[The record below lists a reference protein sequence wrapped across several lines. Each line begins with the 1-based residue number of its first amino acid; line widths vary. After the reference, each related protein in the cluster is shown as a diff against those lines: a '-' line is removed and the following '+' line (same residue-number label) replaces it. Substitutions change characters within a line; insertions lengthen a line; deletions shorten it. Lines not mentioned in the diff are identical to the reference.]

1 MTQKTVFVGIDT
13 SKAWLDVA
21 LLDEEQTARLANDRG
36 GWRELIDWL
45 GPLQPAAIGIEASGG
60 YERGVIGALVEAG
73 LPISRLDPR
82 RLRCFAEACGL
93 KAKNDRIDAQAIA
106 RFVAAMPARQVEPD
120 PAAEALAELIDAR
133 RQLCDEHTRV
143 TNQVRQLK
151 SAMLGRLA
159 KARLARIRAD
169 VALIEKHLAEQV
181 AAHPV
186 LAQRDALLRSVPG
199 VGPVLSWTLLAHLP
213 ELGRLTHRQ
222 IAALVG
228 VAPYD
233 HDSGKMRGKRS
244 IRGGRTQVRNV
255 AYMSALVGGRRN
267 PVLAA
272 MRQRLSEAGK
282 PPKVVIVAMIRKL
295 LCFLNAIIR
304 DGQPWRAP
312 AMN

>member
-21 LLDEEQTARLANDRG
+21 QCGEEQTRRFANDKD

-45 GPLQPAAIGIEASGG
+45 GPLQPTAIGIEASGG
-60 YERGVIGALVEAG
+60 YERGAIGALVEAG

-82 RLRCFAEACGL
+82 RLRYFAEACGL

-106 RFVAAMPARQVEPD
+106 RFVAALPARQVEPD
-120 PAAEALAELIDAR
+120 PAAQALAELVDAR

-143 TNQVRQLK
+143 TNQARQVK
-151 SAMLGRLA
+151 SAMLRRLA
-159 KARLARIRAD
+159 KARLARISAD

-181 AAHPV
+181 AADPA

-244 IRGGRTQVRNV
+244 IRGGRVQVRNV

-267 PVLAA
+267 PVLTA

-295 LCFLNAIIR
+295 LCFLNAIVR
-304 DGQPWRAP
+304 DGQPWRTPTMA
-312 AMN
+312 

>member
-21 LLDEEQTARLANDRG
+21 LSSEEPTARFANDRA

-45 GPLQPAAIGIEASGG
+45 RPLAPAAIGIEASGG

-93 KAKNDRIDAQAIA
+93 KAKNDRIDARAIA
-106 RFVAAMPARQVEPD
+106 RFVAALPARQVEPD
-120 PAAEALAELIDAR
+120 PAAQALAELVDAR
-133 RQLCDEHTRV
+133 RQLCDD
-143 TNQVRQLK
+143 QVRIDNQARQVNDPMLK
-151 SAMLGRLA
+151 RLA
-159 KARLARIRAD
+159 KARLSRLRIE
-169 VALIEKHLAEQV
+169 VALIEKRLAEKV
-181 AAHPV
+181 AADPV
-186 LAQRDALLRSVPG
+186 FARHDELLRSVPG

-233 HDSGKMRGKRS
+233 HDSGKMKGKRS
-244 IRGGRTQVRNV
+244 IRGGRPQVRNA
-255 AYMSALVGGRRN
+255 AYMSALAGGKHN
-267 PVLAA
+267 PALAA
-272 MRQRLSEAGK
+272 MRQRLRDAGK

-304 DGQPWRAP
+304 DGQPWRTPTMA
-312 AMN
+312 

>member
-1 MTQKTVFVGIDT
+1 MTRKTVFVGIDT

-21 LLDEEQTARLANDRG
+21 FSEDDKVIRFANDRV
-36 GWRELIDWL
+36 GWSELVDWL
-45 GPLQPAAIGIEASGG
+45 EPLEPTAIGIEASGG
-60 YERGVIGALVEAG
+60 YERGVIGVLVEAG

-93 KAKNDRIDAQAIA
+93 KAKNDRLDARAIA
-106 RFVAAMPARQVEPD
+106 RFMTVLPARQVEPD
-120 PAAEALAELIDAR
+120 AAAQALAELVDAR
-133 RQLCDEHTRV
+133 RQLCEEHTRV
-143 TNQVRQLK
+143 TNQARQVK
-151 SAMLGRLA
+151 NAMLRRLA
-159 KARLARIRAD
+159 KARLVRLRAE
-169 VALIEKHLAEQV
+169 VALLERHIADQV
-181 AAHPV
+181 AADPV
-186 LAQRDALLRSVPG
+186 LTQRDGLLRSVPG

-244 IRGGRTQVRNV
+244 IRGGRVQVRNV

-282 PPKVVIVAMIRKL
+282 PPKVVVVALIRKL
-295 LCFLNAIIR
+295 LCFLNAIVR
-304 DGQPWRAP
+304 DEQPWRTP
-312 AMN
+312 AMT